1 MKNQKKVET
10 RSSIIEQLDGGIVK
24 IIRKKGVEMGAA
36 DLDELLAVYQNLL
49 KNEKGK
55 FLLLVDN
62 DCESEFDFIAKMAD
76 PKRAK
81 VKKAEAII
89 VHSLGKRLEA
99 NFYIKKYKPEHP
111 VAIFS
116 AEQEGLDWLRAIK

>member
-1 MKNQKKVET
+1 MKNLKKVET
-10 RSSIIEQLDGGIVK
+10 RSSIIEQLDGGILKV
-24 IIRKKGVEMGAA
+24 IRKKGVEMVSA
-36 DLDELLAVYQNLL
+36 DLEELLMIYQELL
-49 KNEKGK
+49 KNEQGK
-55 FLLLVDN
+55 FLLMVDN

-76 PKRAK
+76 PKREK

-116 AEQEGLDWLRAIK
+116 TEQEGLDWLRAIK